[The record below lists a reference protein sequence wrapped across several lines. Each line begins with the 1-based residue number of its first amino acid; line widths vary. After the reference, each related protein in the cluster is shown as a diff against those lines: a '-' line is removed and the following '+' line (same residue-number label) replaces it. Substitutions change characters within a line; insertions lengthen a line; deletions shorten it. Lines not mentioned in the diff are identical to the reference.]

1 MAEDDKPARKHIH
14 DKLDMIRALRQD
26 ELERLSRTMAAFPKR
41 DLPARPYTDYE
52 RVIIMDEVFTRIEQ
66 GESVELICTEPH
78 MPDRGTVMAWLAR
91 DVEAGRRY
99 DSLQPARARALFELA
114 LWEVQRACD
123 RDSMYIAEKRASMY
137 LRAAS
142 LLDPKRYSD
151 KTHAVL
157 GKTQGNQPVS
167 ITMHIG
173 MPASQQSQELVVVPT
188 PTHNDE

>member
-1 MAEDDKPARKHIH
+1 MAEDDKPARMS
-14 DKLDMIRALRQD
+14 KLEMIRQLRQD
-26 ELERLSRTMAAFPKR
+26 ELDRLQASADPFPKR
-41 DLPARPYTDYE
+41 QHVLPYSEYE
-52 RVIIMDEVFTRIEQ
+52 RTVHMDEVFARLEG
-66 GESVELICTEPH
+66 GESMALICADARLPSYE
-78 MPDRGTVMAWLAR
+78 TVMTWLAG
-91 DVEAGRRY
+91 DVEGQRRY
-99 DSLQPARARALFELA
+99 DSLATHRARALFELA
-114 LWEVQRACD
+114 LWEVQRARD
-123 RDSMYIAEKRASMY
+123 RETMYIAEKRASMY